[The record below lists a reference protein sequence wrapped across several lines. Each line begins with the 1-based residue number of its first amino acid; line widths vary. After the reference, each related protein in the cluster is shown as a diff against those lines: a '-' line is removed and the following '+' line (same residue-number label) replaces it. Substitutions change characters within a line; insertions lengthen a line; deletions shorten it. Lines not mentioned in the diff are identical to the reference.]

1 MCMSVHVI
9 ERIQVG
15 NRGCALAQE
24 GEKEACVSKQESEC
38 TSECVKR
45 QRKRESV
52 CVWLNLHSLHKRC
65 YTESGRNGSR
75 VWKCPKSCLA
85 GEKVCV

>member
-52 CVWLNLHSLHKRC
+52 CGSTCTVCTRGATLRVAETEAECGSARKVVWLGKRC
-65 YTESGRNGSR
+65 LY
-75 VWKCPKSCLA
+75 K
-85 GEKVCV
+85 